1 MHVTKSSILSCY
13 DTLDSSGLRMNID
26 LGWVVHLWWPLLL
39 CKVIAEGFHP
49 TTHKASSD
57 SAYPMTS
64 YYSHHTRQS
73 SLSENER
80 PLDPNMSQLPYLDHP
95 NQPEL
100 PAVSNS
106 PYDYL
111 THYVV
116 IAKAQLNQKSDGS
129 MMKEIKEKG
138 INGVKHRKVV
148 RVPVK
153 PEKAERTQ
161 PMASADK
168 RLEEQLLEAGKKLA
182 NPPSSAEELLS
193 LLEANLLLILCGF
206 DALLD
211 FVGNNEYMEFFILV
225 IILQHHLV
233 WVRWHRC
240 QRNRWFGVVPTA
252 NSDARYEDVGLGC
265 SSVGRGVA
273 TQVESCLSR
282 VEQSPTV
289 SMQNALSPS
298 LKAMVGDQLLRHSD
312 NDVKV
317 AVASCISE
325 ITRISAPDAPYDDDQ
340 MKEVF
345 HLIVSSFENLH
356 DKLSRSYAKRM
367 SILET
372 VAKVRS
378 CVVMLDLE
386 CDALISDMFQHFL
399 KGVREHHPENVVLS
413 METIMTVV
421 VEESEDISLALLSPL
436 LDSIK
441 KDNEEVFPIAQ
452 KLGER
457 VLENCATKLKPY
469 LVQIVRSLDVSV
481 DDYSAVLALIC
492 QDTSDDLEKNDT
504 CVTSEHAE
512 DKSDSEKQSLE
523 KSTHVVKNDSR
534 EVTSSQRGNP
544 DANKSPNSG
553 MSYGIAC
560 VGEDTALAYS
570 NPIKKKED
578 TDCSNHSEGL
588 NISGHEVG
596 RDLDSKKVDNSKQK
610 AGKATKRPRKKATKR
625 PRKKSSSSTKL
636 AKPSK
641 DQVAANEK
649 ETVKMLDCESDSKI
663 VPSSPHKEHFVEAAG
678 PSESNKEID
687 AKISSPV
694 AVNDESE
701 VVASAPSES
710 LNENHSKKL
719 GRSTKEDDSVKE
731 SAAYDVSKVSGGASD
746 SEAKPVTR
754 SVKKALGQK
763 SLKKTS
769 AVDSIKKESGATNNA
784 DAKKYSA
791 KKLEENKKVSG
802 GSSSRQAEDRKKG
815 GRGKAK
821 TETDVAKSSAMN
833 VDKEIIS
840 TPRSCT
846 KSAKDASSDEK
857 RKLTSGKE
865 NEYDTKEYGENLVGL
880 RIKVWWPKDREFYKG
895 IIDSFDSAKK
905 KHKVSYD
912 DGEEEILNLGKEKWK
927 VIEKDSDADEE
938 DRSDHASLDAS
949 IDMQPKKKGK
959 TSDGETT
966 KQGKMDVSSRS
977 GGIKTNSRSKSVSL
991 KSSQRS
997 KDGNKLKDSK
1007 TSSKSEDGDNKK
1019 SKEDTPKSP
1028 SSKSI
1033 VATKILNK
1041 KLKNTDTSRTGE
1053 LNDDYSSTPK
1063 LSSKSKLDILK
1074 SGKSKKITPKTAVSK
1089 EKPLKSGGKTD
1100 VNGTGKMKS
1109 DLLKRK
1115 YFENDNSDVSEEK
1128 LKAANVK
1135 TSISSKAQGS
1145 EVKSGKKRRRS

>member
-1 MHVTKSSILSCY
+1 
-13 DTLDSSGLRMNID
+13 
-26 LGWVVHLWWPLLL
+26 
-39 CKVIAEGFHP
+39 
-49 TTHKASSD
+49 
-57 SAYPMTS
+57 
-64 YYSHHTRQS
+64 
-73 SLSENER
+73 
-80 PLDPNMSQLPYLDHP
+80 
-95 NQPEL
+95 
-100 PAVSNS
+100 
-106 PYDYL
+106 
-111 THYVV
+111 
-116 IAKAQLNQKSDGS
+116 
-129 MMKEIKEKG
+129 
-138 INGVKHRKVV
+138 
-148 RVPVK
+148 
-153 PEKAERTQ
+153 
-161 PMASADK
+161 MASADK
-168 RLEEQLLEAGKKLA
+168 QLKEQLLEAGNKLA
-182 NPPSSAEELLS
+182 DPPSSVEELLS
-193 LLEANLLLILCGF
+193 LLE
-206 DALLD
+206 
-211 FVGNNEYMEFFILV
+211 
-225 IILQHHLV
+225 
-233 WVRWHRC
+233 
-240 QRNRWFGVVPTA
+240 
-252 NSDARYEDVGLGC
+252 
-265 SSVGRGVA
+265 
-273 TQVESCLSR
+273 QVESCLSR
-282 VEQSPTV
+282 VEQSPTD

-356 DKLSRSYAKRM
+356 DKLSRSYAKRI

-421 VEESEDISLALLSPL
+421 IEESEDISLALLSPL
-436 LDSIK
+436 LDSVK

-469 LVQIVRSLDVSV
+469 LVQAVRSLGVSV
-481 DDYSAVLALIC
+481 GDYSAVLASIC

-523 KSTHVVKNDSR
+523 KSTHVVKKDSR

-544 DANKSPNSG
+544 DVNKSPNSG

-578 TDCSNHSEGL
+578 ADCSNHSEGL
-588 NISGHEVG
+588 NKSGHEVG
-596 RDLDSKKVDNSKQK
+596 SDLDTKKVVNSKQK
-610 AGKATKRPRKKATKR
+610 AGKATKR

-649 ETVKMLDCESDSKI
+649 ETEKMLDDESNSKI

-687 AKISSPV
+687 TKISSPV

-701 VVASAPSES
+701 VVASPPSES
-710 LNENHSKKL
+710 LNDENHSKKL
-719 GRSTKEDDSVKE
+719 GQSTKEDDPVKE
-731 SAAYDVSKVSGGASD
+731 GTAYDVSKVSGGASD

-763 SLKKTS
+763 SYLRKTS
-769 AVDSIKKESGATNNA
+769 VVDSVKKESGAKNNA
-784 DAKKYSA
+784 DAKTYSA
-791 KKLEENKKVSG
+791 KKLEENKKGSG

-833 VDKEIIS
+833 VDKEIVS
-840 TPRSCT
+840 SPRSGT
-846 KSAKDASSDEK
+846 KSAKGACSEETPRANVK

-865 NEYDTKEYGENLVGL
+865 NEYDTKEHGENLVGL
-880 RIKVWWPKDREFYKG
+880 RVKVWWPKDREFYKG
-895 IIDSFDSAKK
+895 IIESFDSAKK

-912 DGEEEILNLGKEKWK
+912 DGDEEILNLGKERWK

-938 DRSDHASLDAS
+938 DRSDSASLDAS

-959 TSDGETT
+959 TNDGETT
-966 KQGKMDVSSRS
+966 KQGKMDVSSS
-977 GGIKTNSRSKSVSL
+977 GIKTNSRSKSVSL
-991 KSSQRS
+991 KSSQRF
-997 KDGNKLKDSK
+997 KDDTKLKDSK
-1007 TSSKSEDGDNKK
+1007 TNSKSENGVNKK
-1019 SKEDTPKSP
+1019 SKDDIPKSS

-1033 VATKILNK
+1033 VATKKLSK
-1041 KLKNTDTSRTGE
+1041 KSKNTDTSETGE
-1053 LNDDYSSTPK
+1053 SNDDDSSVPK
-1063 LSSKSKLDILK
+1063 PSSKSKLEILK
-1074 SGKSKKITPKTAVSK
+1074 SGKSKKSTPKTAISK
-1089 EKPLKSGGKTD
+1089 EKPLKSGGKDD
-1100 VNGTGKMKS
+1100 VNGSGKVKS
-1109 DLLKRK
+1109 GLLKK
-1115 YFENDNSDVSEEK
+1115 KNFENGKSDVSEGKIEDAK
-1128 LKAANVK
+1128 GK
-1135 TSISSKAQGS
+1135 TSISSKVQGS

>member
-1 MHVTKSSILSCY
+1 
-13 DTLDSSGLRMNID
+13 
-26 LGWVVHLWWPLLL
+26 
-39 CKVIAEGFHP
+39 
-49 TTHKASSD
+49 
-57 SAYPMTS
+57 
-64 YYSHHTRQS
+64 
-73 SLSENER
+73 
-80 PLDPNMSQLPYLDHP
+80 
-95 NQPEL
+95 
-100 PAVSNS
+100 
-106 PYDYL
+106 
-111 THYVV
+111 
-116 IAKAQLNQKSDGS
+116 
-129 MMKEIKEKG
+129 
-138 INGVKHRKVV
+138 
-148 RVPVK
+148 
-153 PEKAERTQ
+153 
-161 PMASADK
+161 MASADK
-168 RLEEQLLEAGKKLA
+168 RLEEQLLEAGNKLA

-193 LLEANLLLILCGF
+193 LLE
-206 DALLD
+206 
-211 FVGNNEYMEFFILV
+211 
-225 IILQHHLV
+225 
-233 WVRWHRC
+233 
-240 QRNRWFGVVPTA
+240 
-252 NSDARYEDVGLGC
+252 
-265 SSVGRGVA
+265 
-273 TQVESCLSR
+273 QVESCLSR

-317 AVASCISE
+317 SVASCISE

-345 HLIVSSFENLH
+345 HLIVSSLENLH
-356 DKLSRSYAKRM
+356 DKLSRSYVKRI

-441 KDNEEVFPIAQ
+441 KDNEEAFPIAQ

-469 LVQIVRSLDVSV
+469 LVQTVRSLGVSV

-523 KSTHVVKNDSR
+523 KSTHVVKKDSR

-570 NPIKKKED
+570 SPIKKKED
-578 TDCSNHSEGL
+578 ADCSNHSEGL

-596 RDLDSKKVDNSKQK
+596 SDLDTKKVDNSKQK
-610 AGKATKRPRKKATKR
+610 AGKATKR

-649 ETVKMLDCESDSKI
+649 EAVKMLDCESNSKI
-663 VPSSPHKEHFVEAAG
+663 VPSSPHKEHFVEVAG
-678 PSESNKEID
+678 PSDSNKEMD

-710 LNENHSKKL
+710 LNDENRLKKL

-731 SAAYDVSKVSGGASD
+731 GAAYDVSKVAGGASD

-769 AVDSIKKESGATNNA
+769 VVDSVKKESGAINNA

-791 KKLEENKKVSG
+791 KKLEENKKGSG

-833 VDKEIIS
+833 VDKEIVT

-846 KSAKDASSDEK
+846 KSAKDASSEETPKANVK

-865 NEYDTKEYGENLVGL
+865 NEYGTKECGENLVGL
-880 RIKVWWPKDREFYKG
+880 RVKVWWPKDREFYKG

-912 DGEEEILNLGKEKWK
+912 DGDEEILNLGKEKWK
-927 VIEKDSDADEE
+927 VIDKDSDADEE
-938 DRSDHASLDAS
+938 DRSDRASLDAS

-966 KQGKMDVSSRS
+966 KQGKMDVSSKS

-997 KDGNKLKDSK
+997 KDGNKLKDSM
-1007 TSSKSEDGDNKK
+1007 TNSKSGDGVNKK
-1019 SKEDTPKSP
+1019 SKEDTPKSS

-1033 VATKILNK
+1033 VATKILSK
-1041 KLKNTDTSRTGE
+1041 KSKNTDTSRTGE
-1053 LNDDYSSTPK
+1053 LNDDYSSVPK
-1063 LSSKSKLDILK
+1063 PSSKSKLEILK
-1074 SGKSKKITPKTAVSK
+1074 SGKSKKTTPKTAVSK
-1089 EKPLKSGGKTD
+1089 EKPLKSGGKAD
-1100 VNGTGKMKS
+1100 VNGTGKVKS
-1109 DLLKRK
+1109 DLLKIK
-1115 YFENDNSDVSEEK
+1115 YFENDNSDVSEGK
-1128 LKAANVK
+1128 LKDAKVK

-1145 EVKSGKKRRRS
+1145 KVKSGKKRRRS

>member
-1 MHVTKSSILSCY
+1 
-13 DTLDSSGLRMNID
+13 
-26 LGWVVHLWWPLLL
+26 
-39 CKVIAEGFHP
+39 
-49 TTHKASSD
+49 
-57 SAYPMTS
+57 
-64 YYSHHTRQS
+64 
-73 SLSENER
+73 
-80 PLDPNMSQLPYLDHP
+80 
-95 NQPEL
+95 
-100 PAVSNS
+100 
-106 PYDYL
+106 
-111 THYVV
+111 
-116 IAKAQLNQKSDGS
+116 
-129 MMKEIKEKG
+129 
-138 INGVKHRKVV
+138 
-148 RVPVK
+148 
-153 PEKAERTQ
+153 
-161 PMASADK
+161 MASADK
-168 RLEEQLLEAGKKLA
+168 RLEEQLLEAGNKLA

-193 LLEANLLLILCGF
+193 LLE
-206 DALLD
+206 
-211 FVGNNEYMEFFILV
+211 
-225 IILQHHLV
+225 
-233 WVRWHRC
+233 
-240 QRNRWFGVVPTA
+240 
-252 NSDARYEDVGLGC
+252 
-265 SSVGRGVA
+265 
-273 TQVESCLSR
+273 QVESCLSR

-317 AVASCISE
+317 SVASCISE

-345 HLIVSSFENLH
+345 HLIVSSLENLH
-356 DKLSRSYAKRM
+356 DKLSRSYVKRI

-441 KDNEEVFPIAQ
+441 KDNEE
-452 KLGER
+452 
-457 VLENCATKLKPY
+457 
-469 LVQIVRSLDVSV
+469 
-481 DDYSAVLALIC
+481 
-492 QDTSDDLEKNDT
+492 
-504 CVTSEHAE
+504 

-523 KSTHVVKNDSR
+523 KSTHVVKKDSR

-570 NPIKKKED
+570 SPIKKKED
-578 TDCSNHSEGL
+578 ADCSNHSEGL

-596 RDLDSKKVDNSKQK
+596 SDLDTKKVDNSKQK
-610 AGKATKRPRKKATKR
+610 AGKATKR

-649 ETVKMLDCESDSKI
+649 EAVKMLDCESNSKI
-663 VPSSPHKEHFVEAAG
+663 VPSSPHKEHFVEVAG
-678 PSESNKEID
+678 PSDSNKEMD

-710 LNENHSKKL
+710 LNDENRLKKL

-731 SAAYDVSKVSGGASD
+731 GAAYDVSKVAGGASD

-769 AVDSIKKESGATNNA
+769 VVDSVKKESGAINNA

-791 KKLEENKKVSG
+791 KKLEENKKGSG

-833 VDKEIIS
+833 VDKEIVT

-846 KSAKDASSDEK
+846 KSAKDASSEETPKANVK

-865 NEYDTKEYGENLVGL
+865 NEYGTKECGENLVGL
-880 RIKVWWPKDREFYKG
+880 RVKVWWPKDREFYKG

-912 DGEEEILNLGKEKWK
+912 DGDEEILNLGKEKWK
-927 VIEKDSDADEE
+927 VIDKDSDADEE
-938 DRSDHASLDAS
+938 DRSDRASLDAS

-966 KQGKMDVSSRS
+966 KQGKMDVSSKS

-997 KDGNKLKDSK
+997 KDGNKLKDSM
-1007 TSSKSEDGDNKK
+1007 TNSKSGDGVNKK
-1019 SKEDTPKSP
+1019 SKEDTPKSS

-1033 VATKILNK
+1033 VATKILSK
-1041 KLKNTDTSRTGE
+1041 KSKNTDTSRTGE
-1053 LNDDYSSTPK
+1053 LNDDYSSVPK
-1063 LSSKSKLDILK
+1063 PSSKSKLEILK
-1074 SGKSKKITPKTAVSK
+1074 SGKSKKTTPKTAVSK
-1089 EKPLKSGGKTD
+1089 EKPLKSGGKAD
-1100 VNGTGKMKS
+1100 VNGTGKVKS
-1109 DLLKRK
+1109 DLLKIK
-1115 YFENDNSDVSEEK
+1115 YFENDNSDVSEGK
-1128 LKAANVK
+1128 LKDAKVK

-1145 EVKSGKKRRRS
+1145 KVKSGKKRRRS

>member
-1 MHVTKSSILSCY
+1 
-13 DTLDSSGLRMNID
+13 
-26 LGWVVHLWWPLLL
+26 
-39 CKVIAEGFHP
+39 
-49 TTHKASSD
+49 
-57 SAYPMTS
+57 
-64 YYSHHTRQS
+64 
-73 SLSENER
+73 
-80 PLDPNMSQLPYLDHP
+80 
-95 NQPEL
+95 
-100 PAVSNS
+100 
-106 PYDYL
+106 
-111 THYVV
+111 
-116 IAKAQLNQKSDGS
+116 
-129 MMKEIKEKG
+129 
-138 INGVKHRKVV
+138 
-148 RVPVK
+148 
-153 PEKAERTQ
+153 
-161 PMASADK
+161 MASADK
-168 RLEEQLLEAGKKLA
+168 RLEEQLLEAGNKLA

-193 LLEANLLLILCGF
+193 LLE
-206 DALLD
+206 
-211 FVGNNEYMEFFILV
+211 
-225 IILQHHLV
+225 
-233 WVRWHRC
+233 
-240 QRNRWFGVVPTA
+240 
-252 NSDARYEDVGLGC
+252 
-265 SSVGRGVA
+265 
-273 TQVESCLSR
+273 QVESCLSR

-356 DKLSRSYAKRM
+356 DKLSRSYAKRI

-469 LVQIVRSLDVSV
+469 LVQTVRSLGVSV

-523 KSTHVVKNDSR
+523 KSTHVVKKDSR

-570 NPIKKKED
+570 SPIKKKED

-596 RDLDSKKVDNSKQK
+596 RDLDTKKVDNSKQK
-610 AGKATKRPRKKATKR
+610 AGKATKR

-649 ETVKMLDCESDSKI
+649 ETVKMLDCESNSKI
-663 VPSSPHKEHFVEAAG
+663 VPSSPHKERFVEAAG
-678 PSESNKEID
+678 SPESNKEID

-731 SAAYDVSKVSGGASD
+731 GAAYDVSKVSGGASD

-769 AVDSIKKESGATNNA
+769 AVDSVKKESGATNNA

-791 KKLEENKKVSG
+791 KKLEENKKGSG
-802 GSSSRQAEDRKKG
+802 GSSSRQVEDRKKG

-833 VDKEIIS
+833 VDKEIVS

-846 KSAKDASSDEK
+846 KSAKDASSEEK

-880 RIKVWWPKDREFYKG
+880 RVKVWWPKDREFYKG

-912 DGEEEILNLGKEKWK
+912 DGDEEILNLGKEKWK

-938 DRSDHASLDAS
+938 DRSDRASLDAS

-966 KQGKMDVSSRS
+966 KQGKMDVSARS

-1007 TSSKSEDGDNKK
+1007 TNSKSEDGVNKK

-1033 VATKILNK
+1033 VATKILSK
-1041 KLKNTDTSRTGE
+1041 KSKNTDTSRTGE
-1053 LNDDYSSTPK
+1053 LNDDYSSAAKP
-1063 LSSKSKLDILK
+1063 SSKSKLEILK
-1074 SGKSKKITPKTAVSK
+1074 SGKSKKTTPKTAVSK
-1089 EKPLKSGGKTD
+1089 EKPLKSGGKAD
-1100 VNGTGKMKS
+1100 VNGTGKVKS
-1109 DLLKRK
+1109 DSLKRK
-1115 YFENDNSDVSEEK
+1115 YFENDNSDVSEGK
-1128 LKAANVK
+1128 LKDAKVK